1 MYQGDGSNNVFS
13 VPMTKGKYG
22 TISVAFV
29 RRGLSNYIYNPTT
42 FTLNGGLYA
51 WSIAG
56 NLFYTD
62 TPTPAVNAT
71 VYNQYSTATG
81 YTVTAAAGSTIT
93 ISNGTDTLT
102 LARQSSSDIDE
113 NTLLTWTG
121 ETLQIGDYIVIERNT
136 VRQQPFEFQNNQKHI
151 EKSDDNQ
158 ERQIQEIA
166 DKVANALLV
175 DPTHTID
182 SRKMNPINWM
192 NTIVRCVDLSV
203 RALRYSNGWLDY
215 SLDDPNIADG
225 DKTWTHLL
233 NTDNIKGIKE
243 RKEIIDDVEH
253 RWVEYLDQDG
263 IWHTVS
269 DSAWDDRIT
278 EAERIAN
285 EAHDLA
291 EEALS
296 EAGEANT
303 KSDQA
308 LDYATQAQTAVAN
321 IYSERFVF
329 NMTAGQTGLL
339 FDESIEDKI
348 VDLYWNGQ
356 LLSQPGNYTISGDT
370 INLLFP
376 IETGD
381 VIVVMLGV
389 IRQVINY
396 MDLTAHNTDPTAHAN
411 IISAH
416 NTNSSA
422 HANLIATHNADANA
436 HANTISSAVSA
447 HATSASAHAGL
458 FNAKATKVIVRRW

>member
-29 RRGLSNYIYNPTT
+29 RRGLNNYTYNPTT

-71 VYNQYSTATG
+71 VYNQYGTATG

-121 ETLQIGDYIVIERNT
+121 ATLQIGDYIVIERNT

-192 NTIVRCVDLSV
+192 NTIIRCVDLSV

-215 SLDDPNIADG
+215 SSDDPNMADG

-243 RKEIIDDVEH
+243 RKEVIDDVEH

-285 EAHDLA
+285 EAHDFA
-291 EEALS
+291 ESAI
-296 EAGEANT
+296 ATANEAND
-303 KSDQA
+303 KSDTA
-308 LDYATQAQTAVAN
+308 VDYAQQAMDFVSSV
-321 IYSERFVF
+321 YSERHVFVL
-329 NMTAGQTGLL
+329 TSGQTTLQFG
-339 FDESIEDKI
+339 ENISDKQI
-348 VDLYWNGQ
+348 DLYWNGVLITQ
-356 LLSQPGNYTISGDT
+356 TGNWTVSGNTITLLFGAEEDDT
-370 INLLFP
+370 IVVFLNAVRQVVN
-376 IETGD
+376 TGD
-381 VIVVMLGV
+381 LF
-389 IRQVINY
+389 
-396 MDLTAHNTDPTAHAN
+396 AHNTDP
-411 IISAH
+411 
-416 NTNSSA
+416 
-422 HANLIATHNADANA
+422 NA
-436 HANTISSAVSA
+436 HQNMNIDCGTLS
-447 HATSASAHAGL
+447 
-458 FNAKATKVIVRRW
+458 